1 MIACVYDAPGWGTG
15 SLLVEGGRVVD
26 HDEPAANLRPAAR
39 AGDDPTAADLAGRL
53 AAYYAG
59 AVDDFADVDL
69 EAAWDWHGIPE
80 DERCLLRA
88 VRSIP
93 RGETA
98 SYAEVA
104 RMAGRPRSW
113 RAAGAACAHGPLS
126 VIVPYHR
133 VIRADGSIGGYGALG
148 AERKRRLLALEGAR
162 AR

>member
-1 MIACVYDAPGWGTG
+1 MIACVYAAPGWGTG
-15 SLLVEGGRVVD
+15 ALLVDAGRVVD
-26 HDEPAANLRPAAR
+26 HEEPAPDARPAAR
-39 AGDDPTAADLAGRL
+39 AGEDPAARALAERL

-59 AVDDFADVDL
+59 AADDFADLDL
-69 EAAWDWHGIPE
+69 EAAWDWHGVSE
-80 DERCLLRA
+80 DERRLLRA

-133 VIRADGSIGGYGALG
+133 VIRADGGIGGYGALG
-148 AERKRRLLALEGAR
+148 GERKRRLLALEGAY
-162 AR
+162 AY

>member
-1 MIACVYDAPGWGTG
+1 MIACVYEAPGWGTG
-15 SLLVEGGRVVD
+15 SLLVEDGRIVD
-26 HDEPAANLRPAAR
+26 HDEPAPAGRPAAR
-39 AGDDPTAADLAGRL
+39 AGADPAAQALAERL

-59 AVDDFADVDL
+59 APDDFADLDL

-80 DERCLLRA
+80 DERRLLRA
-88 VRSIP
+88 VRAIP

-126 VIVPYHR
+126 VLVPYHR

-148 AERKRRLLALEGAR
+148 DERKRRLLALEGAR

>member
-1 MIACVYDAPGWGTG
+1 MIARPYDAPGWGVG
-15 SLLVEGGRVVD
+15 SLLVADGHVVD
-26 HDEPAANLRPAAR
+26 HEEPAPDARPPARVADDPAA
-39 AGDDPTAADLAGRL
+39 AALAARL
-53 AAYYAG
+53 ADYYAG
-59 AVDDFADVDL
+59 ASDDFRDLDL
-69 EAAWDWHGIPE
+69 EPAWDWHGVPE
-80 DERCLLRA
+80 DERRLLRA
-88 VRSIP
+88 VRRIP

-113 RAAGAACAHGPLS
+113 RAAGAACAHGPLG

-133 VIRADGSIGGYGALG
+133 VIRADGTIGGYGALG

>member
-1 MIACVYDAPGWGTG
+1 MIACAYAAPGWGTG
-15 SLLVEGGRVVD
+15 FLLVEEGQVVD
-26 HDEPAANLRPAAR
+26 HDEPAAAARPAAR
-39 AGDDPTAADLAGRL
+39 SGDDAGARALAERL

-59 AVDDFADVDL
+59 SGEDFADLDL
-69 EAAWDWHGIPE
+69 EPAWDWHGIPE
-80 DERCLLRA
+80 AERALLRA
-88 VRSIP
+88 VRAIP

-148 AERKRRLLALEGAR
+148 DERKRRLLALEGAR